1 MTSPERQVRMIF
13 FIVFLCGAAVMSFE
27 ILGSRVL
34 APWFGNS
41 IFVWGSLISVF
52 LGGLSTG
59 YFLGGKAADIRPS
72 TRKLSLIILVP
83 GFLFF
88 TFPLYGPWISG
99 RIFAMDLGVRM
110 GPLLTSLC
118 LFFLPSI
125 FLGAV
130 SPYTARLT
138 ISSLRTSGSTI
149 GALYALSTL
158 GSIAGTLLTSF
169 FLIAVAGVKF
179 LIMAEGLLLTAVSI
193 PLLLMNQTPSTEDA
207 APLEKPVDPPFP
219 T

>member
-1 MTSPERQVRMIF
+1 MIF

-52 LGGLSTG
+52 LGGLSAG
-59 YFLGGKAADIRPS
+59 YFLGGKAADMRPS
-72 TRKLSLIILVP
+72 TRKLGFIILVP
-83 GFLFF
+83 GLLFL
-88 TFPLYGPWISG
+88 TFPLYSPWISEG
-99 RIFAMDLGVRM
+99 IFAMDLGTRVSS
-110 GPLLTSLC
+110 LLASMC
-118 LFFLPSI
+118 LFFAPSV

-130 SPYTARLT
+130 SPYTARLS
-138 ISSLRTSGSTI
+138 ISSLHTSGSTI
-149 GALYALSTL
+149 GTLYALSTL

-169 FLIAVAGVKF
+169 FLIALAGVKS

-193 PLLLMNQTPSTEDA
+193 PLLLMNQTPSTGDA
-207 APLEKPVDPPFP
+207 SPVEKQVDPPFP